1 LNCLYD
7 KRIIK
12 LIVRFFAYL

>member
-7 KRIIK
+7 KRILK